1 MRGLLLDHY
10 ALAML
15 SSPAHDL
22 LRRVFGFNAFRGP
35 QQQIIEQLCAGQDCL
50 VLMPTGGGKSLCYQI
65 PALLRDGVGI
75 VVSPLIALMQDQV
88 EALKQ
93 LGVRAAYLNSSLSAE
108 DAANVEQQ
116 LMRAELDLLYVA
128 PERLLTPRFLGRL
141 EQARIALFAIDE
153 AHCVSQWGHDFRR
166 EYRELKILHERWPD
180 VPRVALTATADPPTQ
195 REIVEQLGLQQAQRF
210 VTSFDRANIRYRLVD
225 KQNLKAQLRAF
236 LEQHRGETGIVYAM
250 TRKKVDE
257 LALELRAQ
265 GFAAL
270 PYHAGM
276 DAAERSAHLQRFLR
290 EDGIV
295 MVATIAFGMGI
306 DKPDVRFVA
315 HVDLPRSLEGYY
327 QETGRAGRDGEP
339 AEAWLCYGLGDVVNQ
354 AQMIQRSEAPEER
367 KRVERR
373 KLDAML
379 GYCETVRCRRQVLLE
394 SFGEVYPQPCG
405 HCDNCLQPPQ
415 TWDASVAAQKA
426 LSCVYRTGQRFGA
439 GHVIDVLR
447 GADTARIRQFAHQSL
462 STWGIGKD
470 FDDLRWRS
478 VFRQLVAA
486 GLLRVDIEQFGALQL
501 TDAARAVLR
510 GESVVQMRKDAVV
523 TSLGKTARRSAE
535 ARLVPTFDDAEVE
548 ARFVALRELRSR
560 LAKAQ
565 GVPPYVIFHDSTL
578 RAIAEAAP
586 EDLDELAEVGGV
598 GVRKLE
604 RYGEDVLQVLWEA

>member
-1 MRGLLLDHY
+1 MP
-10 ALAML
+10 

-35 QQQIIEQLCAGQDCL
+35 QQQIIQQLCAGQDCL

-65 PALLRDGVGI
+65 PALLREGVGI

-141 EQARIALFAIDE
+141 EQARVALFAIDE

-225 KQNLKAQLRAF
+225 KQNLKAQLRVF

-276 DAAERSAHLQRFLR
+276 DAKERSTHLQRFLR

-379 GYCETVRCRRQVLLE
+379 GYCETVRCRRQVLLA
-394 SFGEVYPQPCG
+394 SFGETYPQACG
-405 HCDNCLQPPQ
+405 NCDNCLQPPE
-415 TWDASVAAQKA
+415 TWDAGVAAQKA

-486 GLLRVDIEQFGALQL
+486 GILKVDIEQFGALQL
-501 TDAARAVLR
+501 TDSARAVLR
-510 GESVVQMRKDAVV
+510 GESAVRMRKDAVV
-523 TSLGKTARRSAE
+523 VSLAKTARRGNE
-535 ARLVPTFDDAEVE
+535 PRQLPTFDDADTE
-548 ARFVALRELRSR
+548 ARFVALRDLRLR

-586 EDLDELAEVGGV
+586 EDLDELAEVSGV

-604 RYGEDVLQVLWEA
+604 RYGDDVLQVLWEA